1 MSTWNKDGMGWPQ
14 KISNSGSFILKG
26 VENKMFLSPSVPP
39 FSGKKYSNLPGNPD
53 GENHV
58 KITLSIE

>member
-1 MSTWNKDGMGWPQ
+1 
-14 KISNSGSFILKG
+14 
-26 VENKMFLSPSVPP
+26 MFLSPSAPP
-39 FSGKKYSNLPGNPD
+39 FSGKKNSNLPGNPD